1 MGKDHYRLK
10 CTGFMCD
17 NTGRKQRV
25 FLVGAKRR
33 KEIAQMTGDIERLL
47 DETGW
52 QLLAALQQEA
62 RLSYSELGQRVGL
75 SAPAV
80 SERVRKLEEAG
91 VITGYHAEINRAL
104 VGLPVTAIIRMG
116 LHVSQSSA
124 RAVASIREL
133 PEVLECFRVMGS
145 DTLILTVGAS
155 SVEHLESLIDR
166 LLVYGPLTT
175 SMVLSIPVQRRIVT
189 REAVSRGS
197 KREDAA
203 P

>member
-1 MGKDHYRLK
+1 
-10 CTGFMCD
+10 
-17 NTGRKQRV
+17 
-25 FLVGAKRR
+25 
-33 KEIAQMTGDIERLL
+33 MTGEIERLL

-52 QLLAALQQEA
+52 QLLDALQQQA

-80 SERVRKLEEAG
+80 SERVHKLEEAG
-91 VITGYHAEINRAL
+91 VITGYHAEINLAK

-116 LHVSQSSA
+116 LAAGQSSA
-124 RAVASIREL
+124 RATARLREI
-133 PEVLECFRVMGS
+133 PEVLECSRVIGS
-145 DTLILTVGAS
+145 DTLIMKVVAS
-155 SVEHLESLIDR
+155 SVEHLEGLIDR

-175 SMVLSIPVQRRIVT
+175 SMVLSTPVQRRVVT
-189 REAVSRGS
+189 REVAALGS